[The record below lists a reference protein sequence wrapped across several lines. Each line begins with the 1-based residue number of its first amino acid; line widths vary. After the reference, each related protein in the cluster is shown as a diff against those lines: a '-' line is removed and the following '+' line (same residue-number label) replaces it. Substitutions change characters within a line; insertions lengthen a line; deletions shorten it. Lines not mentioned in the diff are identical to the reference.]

1 MLGEGGD
8 LLAIVLI
15 RTIIV
20 YAALILSMRLMGK
33 RQLGELELSEVVI
46 AVLIADM
53 ASHPLQDIGIPLLN
67 GLIPIIVLMCCE
79 VLITGGVMKSV
90 KFRALVCGR
99 PSILI
104 KNGKID
110 QKEMWHCRICL
121 DELTEDLRKNG
132 FTDISKIK
140 YAVLET
146 DGTLNPLPYES
157 EKPPS
162 ASALKLQSEDFS
174 IPRCIISDGRLIE
187 RNLVESGRDLNWLKA
202 QLKARKIGDIKN
214 VFYMTVDD
222 FGKVYF
228 IEKVR

>member
-1 MLGEGGD
+1 M
-8 LLAIVLI
+8 AIVFI

-79 VLITGGVMKSV
+79 VLVSGGVMKSV

-104 KNGKID
+104 KNGRID
-110 QKEMWHCRICL
+110 QKEMWRCRFSL
-121 DELTEDLRKNG
+121 DELTEDLRKKG
-132 FTDISKIK
+132 LTDISKIK

-146 DGTLNPLPYES
+146 DGTLNPLPYVS
-157 EKPPS
+157 EIPPS
-162 ASALKLQSEDFS
+162 AAALNIPVDDFS

-187 RNLVESGRDLNWLKA
+187 RNLRESGKDLNWLKA
-202 QLKARKIGDIKN
+202 QLKERKISQVKD
-214 VFYMTVDD
+214 VFYMTVDESNR
-222 FGKVYF
+222 VYF
-228 IEKVR
+228 IEKEK